1 MGHAVAAQTSSRKH
15 SFHCQTLTL
24 PSEVPALQRG
34 LVDTAYLE
42 RPWPC
47 AGGVLQPM
55 YFRVALQQS
64 SLCLVV
70 NPVSY

>member
-42 RPWPC
+42 RPWPW
-47 AGGVLQPM
+47 G
-55 YFRVALQQS
+55 RWS
-64 SLCLVV
+64 SVRKKQTRFIHSMATGTAHGPS
-70 NPVSY
+70 N